1 MPRYEFENAIKE
13 GQLLVVLDKLVLD
26 VHDFIG
32 VHPGGK
38 FVIHHNVGSDISKF
52 FFGGFC
58 LEDNLTSKP
67 VGHVHSA
74 YARMI
79 VNDLAI
85 AELDS
90 DLPSTS
96 EVTLL
101 SKSESSLINPEL
113 MSVVL
118 KASF

>member
-1 MPRYEFENAIKE
+1 M
-13 GQLLVVLDKLVLD
+13 
-26 VHDFIG
+26 
-32 VHPGGK
+32 
-38 FVIHHNVGSDISKF
+38 
-52 FFGGFC
+52 
-58 LEDNLTSKP
+58 
-67 VGHVHSA
+67 
-74 YARMI
+74 
-79 VNDLAI
+79 NDLAI
-85 AELDS
+85 AVLDS

>member
-1 MPRYEFENAIKE
+1 
-13 GQLLVVLDKLVLD
+13 
-26 VHDFIG
+26 
-32 VHPGGK
+32 
-38 FVIHHNVGSDISKF
+38 
-52 FFGGFC
+52 
-58 LEDNLTSKP
+58 
-67 VGHVHSA
+67 VHSA

-85 AELDS
+85 AVLDS

>member
-1 MPRYEFENAIKE
+1 M
-13 GQLLVVLDKLVLD
+13 
-26 VHDFIG
+26 
-32 VHPGGK
+32 
-38 FVIHHNVGSDISKF
+38 
-52 FFGGFC
+52 
-58 LEDNLTSKP
+58 
-67 VGHVHSA
+67 HSA

-85 AELDS
+85 AVLDS

-118 KASF
+118 KASFYSEAFKVYYNDDRVLGMHFRVQWAGDLSHTRHYTICNVMRP